1 VYLFGRSVRAVAA
14 EGRGDVVRQLL
25 AESEA
30 AEPSLEDVFVSLA
43 RKRVRA
49 KEAVAA

>member
-1 VYLFGRSVRAVAA
+1 MRTVAA
-14 EGRGDVVRQLL
+14 ERDRRRVRAIL
-25 AESEA
+25 AAFGAPEA

-49 KEAVAA
+49 KELVTA